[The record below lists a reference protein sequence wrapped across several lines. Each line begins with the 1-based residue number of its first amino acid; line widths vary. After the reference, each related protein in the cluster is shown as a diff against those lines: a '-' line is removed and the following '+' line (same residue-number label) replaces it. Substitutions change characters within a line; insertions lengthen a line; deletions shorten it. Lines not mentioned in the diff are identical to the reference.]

1 LEISER
7 MVRVYEEEGVRL
19 EEKWVEWKLLFG
31 EGEVFV

>member
-1 LEISER
+1 
-7 MVRVYEEEGVRL
+7 MARVYEEGVRL